1 MSQLELLVVS
11 EDEYNTGMFQSQ
23 LQSVTEWN
31 SAIVKNEEC
40 AIEKLYGANIDII
53 VLAGNFPKLNGI
65 LKAQFANVEVVEL
78 SDEAIPYLVETV
90 EAKIAEHNKRV
101 SNNYA
106 VRDDA
111 FMGFHAAE

>member
-11 EDEYNTGMFQSQ
+11 GDEYNTGMFQSQ

-31 SAIVKNEEC
+31 SAIMKNEEC
-40 AIEKLYGANIDII
+40 AIETLYIRSIDII
-53 VLAGNFPKLNGI
+53 VLSGSFPKLNGI

-78 SDEAIPYLVETV
+78 SDEEMPYLVEMV
-90 EAKIAEHNKRV
+90 EARIVEHNKRV

-106 VRDDA
+106 VNDDA